1 MSWCRNPRRL
11 ILVAGSFIWLGLW
24 LPGGFQIAADAQSH
38 QQPSAAKTA
47 ERQASGSIA
56 GTLVDQTGALATG
69 ARVLLTRPDQS
80 LKQEVLSGDGGRFAF
95 TNVPPGPFQLTI
107 TSGGFEPKV
116 FPGILR
122 PGEAFVTPD
131 IVLEVAAVTIDV
143 RVGLP
148 TEEVA
153 EAQIKEQEKQRVLG
167 IIPNFY
173 VSYVPDAAPLT
184 PRQKFQLAWK
194 VTIDPVTFAGAGALA
209 GLEQAADDYSGYG
222 QGAQG
227 YAKRF
232 GANYADIF
240 IGTFVDSA
248 ILPSLLKQDPRYFY
262 KGTGS
267 TRSRMLY
274 ALRNSVVCKGDNKR
288 WQPNYSAIVG
298 SFATGG
304 ISYLY
309 YPASDRGVGLLMQT
323 SLIRIAEGSLAGVI
337 QEFLL
342 RKFTTRAKNPAQAQP
357 SDRYPAE
364 QAAKQ

>member
-1 MSWCRNPRRL
+1 MFWCRNPRRL
-11 ILVAGSFIWLGLW
+11 TLVAGSLIWLGLW
-24 LPGGFQIAADAQSH
+24 LPGGFQITADAQTH
-38 QQPSAAKTA
+38 QQSSAPQTA
-47 ERQASGSIA
+47 ERQGSGSIA
-56 GTLVDQTGALATG
+56 GTLIDQTGALATG
-69 ARVLLTRPDQS
+69 ARVLLTRPNQS
-80 LKQEVLSGDGGRFAF
+80 LKQEVLSGEGGRFAF

-107 TSGGFEPKV
+107 TSEGFEPKV

-122 PGEAFVTPD
+122 PGETYVTPD
-131 IVLEVAAVTIDV
+131 IVLDVAAVTIDV

-167 IIPNFY
+167 MFPNFY

-184 PRQKFQLAWK
+184 ARQKFQLAWK

-209 GLEQAADDYSGYG
+209 GLEQATDDYSGYG

-262 KGTGS
+262 KGTGT

-274 ALRNSVVCKGDNKR
+274 ALRNSIVCKGDNKR
-288 WQPNYSAIVG
+288 WQPN
-298 SFATGG
+298 
-304 ISYLY
+304 
-309 YPASDRGVGLLMQT
+309 LL
-323 SLIRIAEGSLAGVI
+323 SVLSGERSGCGNADADLAD
-337 QEFLL
+337 Q
-342 RKFTTRAKNPAQAQP
+342 
-357 SDRYPAE
+357 DC
-364 QAAKQ
+364 